1 MQGLSQAALR
11 MWALACMA
19 TCVII
24 NVLSQDLPS
33 STPDAKQAMEYLQK
47 FGYISNGRIRVENEM
62 EKAISEFQQMAG
74 LRETGLLDEDT
85 VAKMAQP
92 RCGVGDTPRDITF
105 AWNGDVSRRKRSS
118 GYTHSGGRWRK
129 TTLAYYFLNLTPDLK
144 GNEVK
149 KIIARAFRDWS
160 RVTPLRFYETPN
172 LHSADIHIKFSR
184 LDHGDF
190 APFDGP
196 GRVLAHAYFPED
208 GRAHFDE
215 DEQWSEGTAQ
225 GVNLHIVAAHEFG
238 HLLGLGHSKEQA
250 ALMAPFY
257 MGYRPNFRLHADDI
271 AGIQSLYGTRLG
283 KRPGTA
289 TRRVAQRAP
298 LPRSSAQWMPHG
310 RRADEGAERSEGRS
324 TSVLDGGDY
333 DNDKEPA
340 PTRSPIPHD
349 IPDPCTA
356 QLDAITMGPDER
368 TYAFSGAYCWVVTDT
383 GVQQGYPVATS
394 SQWPGLPAGLSA
406 AAHSKRT
413 GRTFFFAGNKF
424 WRYRGFASD
433 PGYPKLMSS
442 TGLPSNVDAALIF
455 RGRIYVFKGGE
466 YWRWDEFQERAVPGY
481 PRKMATTWHGVPSS
495 PDAALTWR
503 NGHSFFFKDGRYWR
517 IDSHSRRTKPGYP
530 RDTAAV
536 WMGCSRSLKQHD
548 VVWDDVG
555 DDDGALGGFGL
566 DEFSREQRES
576 DNGF

>member
-19 TCVII
+19 TCVVIE
-24 NVLSQDLPS
+24 VLSQDLPS
-33 STPDAKQAMEYLQK
+33 STPDDTQAMEYLQK
-47 FGYISNGRIRVENEM
+47 FGYISKGRSKVENEM
-62 EKAISEFQQMAG
+62 EKAISEFQLMAG
-74 LRETGLLDEDT
+74 LKKTGLLDEDT

-144 GNEVK
+144 GSEVK
-149 KIIARAFRDWS
+149 KIIARAFHDWS
-160 RVTPLRFYETPN
+160 RVTPLRFYETPT
-172 LHSADIHIKFSR
+172 SRRADIHIQFSR
-184 LDHGDF
+184 LQHGDF

-215 DEQWSEGTAQ
+215 DEQWTEGTAQ
-225 GVNLHIVAAHEFG
+225 GMNLHIVATHEFG

-271 AGIQSLYGTRLG
+271 AGIQSLYG
-283 KRPGTA
+283 
-289 TRRVAQRAP
+289 
-298 LPRSSAQWMPHG
+298 
-310 RRADEGAERSEGRS
+310 RS
-324 TSVLDGGDY
+324 TSALDGGDY
-333 DNDKEPA
+333 DNDEEPA

-349 IPDPCTA
+349 VPDPCTA

-394 SQWPGLPAGLSA
+394 SLWPGLPAGLSA

-413 GRTFFFAGNKF
+413 GRTFFFAGNKY

-466 YWRWDEFQERAVPGY
+466 YWRWDEVHERAVSGY

-503 NGHSFFFKDGRYWR
+503 NGHSFFFKEGRYWR
-517 IDSHSRRTKPGYP
+517 IDSHSRRTEPGYP
-530 RDTAAV
+530 RDTAVV

-555 DDDGALGGFGL
+555 DDDGAFGGFGR
-566 DEFSREQRES
+566 DGFFSREQRES